1 MHSRTLTVT
10 PTGRSHPDRVIR
22 EGPGPG
28 MLRSVS
34 TSDVVDAHR
43 AAGTAFLSGGV
54 TSFVRTAGDGPPVVC
69 MHGLPAS
76 SFLYRRVLPEL
87 AARDLRGVAFDLP
100 GLGLADRPDGFD
112 YRIRGLGRWAAGAL
126 DSLGIDR
133 YHLVL
138 HDAGGPVG
146 LEMALVDPGRVLSVT
161 VLDTPL
167 ALAKL
172 PFRGELYARV
182 AHHMVGPMAS
192 RAAWRRVMYRVGID
206 DRAAVPAAEVD
217 AYRDL
222 CLGDDGGKGYLDI
235 MRVVRDEPM
244 RTDAFRA
251 ILDSRH
257 VHHPVRILWGMGDPI
272 LTVRHFGRVALDV
285 TGLPSLTT
293 MPGRHFLQEDRAPQ
307 VAEFVAATAALAE

>member
-1 MHSRTLTVT
+1 
-10 PTGRSHPDRVIR
+10 
-22 EGPGPG
+22 

-34 TSDVVDAHR
+34 TPRVVDAHR
-43 AAGTAFLSGGV
+43 AAGTRFTSAGV
-54 TSFVRTAGDGPPVVC
+54 GSFVRTEGDGPAVVC

-87 AARDLRGVAFDLP
+87 AARELRGVAFDLP
-100 GLGLADRPDGFD
+100 GLGLAERPDGFD

-126 DSLGIDR
+126 DTLGIDR

-146 LEMALVDPGRVLSVT
+146 LEMALVDPRRVLSVT

-172 PFRGELYARV
+172 PFPGELYAKV
-182 AHHMVGPMAS
+182 AHRLRGPMAS
-192 RAAWRRVMYRVGID
+192 RAAWRRLMYRVGID
-206 DRAAVPAAEVD
+206 DRDAVPAEEID

-235 MRVVRDEPM
+235 MRVVRDEPV
-244 RTDAFRA
+244 RTDAFRE
-251 ILDSRH
+251 ILDTRR
-257 VHHPVRILWGMGDPI
+257 VRHPVRILWGMSDPI
-272 LTVRHFGRVALDV
+272 LTVRHFGRIALDV

-293 MPGRHFLQEDRAPQ
+293 IPGRHFLQEDRARQ
-307 VAEFVAATAALAE
+307 VAEFVAATASLTG